1 MEPEL
6 KIFLKRIIITLS
18 LILVWLIA
26 NATAGIKFG
35 FAFWD
40 VSFTWK
46 NGVFYAGFFISFIA
60 IFIYLKK
67 LWSKPLDL
75 KKYF

>member
-1 MEPEL
+1 LEPEL
-6 KIFLKRIIITLS
+6 KAFLKRIVFTLS
-18 LILVWLIA
+18 FGLVWLII
-26 NATAGIKFG
+26 NATAGIKYG

-40 VSFTWK
+40 DTFTWK
-46 NGVFYAGFFISFIA
+46 NGVFYVWFCISFIA